1 MTRLA
6 ADPDQGPLVR
16 TMLRLR
22 HDLVMIGRAVLEPL
36 PAPFEARL
44 GPPLARLGSALG
56 DYLAA
61 CAGALRTR
69 RGPPPVEPVVAA
81 LDGYAA
87 EMAALRQE
95 GLTRNLPSQV
105 LEHVFALGFALDQMR
120 HHLTDLARCVTEFA
134 TPGRRT
140 G

>member
-1 MTRLA
+1 M
-6 ADPDQGPLVR
+6 
-16 TMLRLR
+16 R

-44 GPPLARLGSALG
+44 GPSLTRLGAALA
-56 DYLAA
+56 DFLTA
-61 CAGALRTR
+61 CARALRTR

-95 GLTRNLPSQV
+95 GLTRNLPAHV
-105 LEHVFALGFALDQMR
+105 VEHVFALGFALDQVR

-134 TPGRRT
+134 APGRRN